1 MGRPTARP
9 TTNRIEIIGLFDDH
23 STDDTTAAATE
34 SASTTTPDE
43 LVIPEDLSALN
54 DEELAALHEQASE
67 AFDALYGEG
76 QGFSDDDLE
85 QLASLTEAIESIQ
98 ATQDSRN
105 QQAAEREARAAEM
118 AARVRPASQE
128 GADEDEDDAE
138 SVETDPLT
146 DSAPAEQGETVTESV
161 VQAAA
166 ASSGP
171 VRVNLSRARQRQHR
185 PAQAPAGP
193 TVQDVLVASGSGHGF
208 EDGTGLT
215 VSQAAAIV
223 AKRLQGYNHSQFAAA
238 ASRGQSIRQR
248 HSVARINKLIDP
260 SLTITNDDPQHVEDI
275 LRLAASESRLPGGSL
290 VASGGWC
297 APPETMYGLLEL
309 ESRDGLFSLPT
320 TVWARGG
327 IRRTLGPDFAS
338 IYALALGFHYTEAQD
353 IAGTYG
359 VDANGIGNDT
369 EGDKPC
375 IRVECPEWEDFT
387 LEVDGLCV
395 QAGLWMQRT
404 YPELLA
410 RTIRGVL
417 VAHDHRMS
425 GRRLAEVEAGS
436 TAVVMPTPAGG
447 AIAPVLNAIEL
458 QVQHTRNL
466 HKLADSTTLEA
477 VFPKWV
483 HGLIRSDLAR
493 RDGVDVYSVTD
504 AQINA
509 WFTLRGVAPQF
520 VGNWQDINGITAAN
534 FTAWPDEVTFL
545 LYPAGT
551 WVEGTSPIITLDT
564 IYDSVLLGQNDYTAL
579 FTEEANK
586 VVKMGHDSRAVTVPT
601 CPNGAVGGRI
611 EIACDGTAP
620 VVEPEP
626 VP

>member
-1 MGRPTARP
+1 MGRSTARP

-23 STDDTTAAATE
+23 STDNTAAATE

-54 DEELAALHEQASE
+54 DEELAALHAQASE

-98 ATQDSRN
+98 ATQDSRT

-118 AARVRPASQE
+118 ASRVRNTSE
-128 GADEDEDDAE
+128 ERTEDSDDAE
-138 SVETDPLT
+138 TVETDPLT
-146 DSAPAEQGETVTESV
+146 DAEQPADETVTEPV

-166 ASSGP
+166 ASTGP

-185 PAQAPAGP
+185 PAVAQAPAGP

-223 AKRLQGYNHSQFAAA
+223 SKRLQGYNHSQFAAA

-248 HSVARINKLIDP
+248 HSVARINKIIDP
-260 SLTITNDDPQHVEDI
+260 SLTITNDDPQHVEEI
-275 LRLAASESRLPGGSL
+275 LRLAADESRLPGNSL

-338 IYALALGFHYTEAQD
+338 IYALAVGFHYTEEHD
-353 IAGTYG
+353 LDGTYA
-359 VDANGIGNDT
+359 VDENGMGT
-369 EGDKPC
+369 GEEGSKPC

-425 GRRLAEVEAGS
+425 GRRLANVEAGS
-436 TAVVMPTPAGG
+436 TAVTMPTPAGG

-458 QVQHTRNL
+458 QVQHMRNL

-493 RDGVDVYSVTD
+493 RDGVDVYSITD

-520 VGNWQDINGITAAN
+520 VGNWQDINGITAEN

-586 VVKMGHDSRAVTVPT
+586 IVKMGHDSRAVTVPT
-601 CPNGAVGGRI
+601 CPNGAVGGSI
-611 EIACDGTAP
+611 TIACDGTAP
-620 VVEPEP
+620 VVETEP
-626 VP
+626 TP